1 MEKHAMCKQGDDLKL
16 SLFSELPPQ
25 YFFFFPGVGKGF
37 CVWFFC
43 LSVCFSHFTKMGCFE
58 ISEQKGAAVRL

>member
-25 YFFFFPGVGKGF
+25 YFFFSLELERGF
-37 CVWFFC
+37 VFGFFVC
-43 LSVCFSHFTKMGCFE
+43 LSAFLILPKWVVLKSQSKRV
-58 ISEQKGAAVRL
+58 QQ